1 MEPTWDCQHLMMNT
15 PNLDQMR
22 TISVGKTESGLLV
35 VFQEKIE
42 ENTERESEMKSV
54 ILDPQ
59 DFIGKSEDEAIGAIK
74 EHCVFRVAERD
85 GKSYEINASY
95 LPFRWNLYINDG
107 KISNIRMF

>member
-1 MEPTWDCQHLMMNT
+1 ME
-15 PNLDQMR
+15 QMR

-35 VFQEKIE
+35 VYQEKIGE
-42 ENTERESEMKSV
+42 STEKESKVKSV

-59 DFIGKSEDEAIGAIK
+59 GFIGKNEDEAIVAIK

-85 GKSYEINASY
+85 GKSYEVNASY

>member
-1 MEPTWDCQHLMMNT
+1 MSTQS
-15 PNLDQMR
+15 LDQMH
-22 TISVGKTESGLLV
+22 TISVGKTESGLLI

-42 ENTERESEMKSV
+42 ENTERESKMKSV

-59 DFIGKSEDEAIGAIK
+59 DFIGKNEDEVVTLIK
-74 EHCVFRVAERD
+74 DHCVFRIAERD
-85 GKSYEINASY
+85 GKGYGLTASH

>member
-1 MEPTWDCQHLMMNT
+1 MSTQS
-15 PNLDQMR
+15 LDQMH
-22 TISVGKTESGLLV
+22 TISVGKTESGLLI

-42 ENTERESEMKSV
+42 ENTERESKMKSV

-59 DFIGKSEDEAIGAIK
+59 DFIGKNEDEVVTVIK
-74 EHCVFRVAERD
+74 DRCVFRIAERD
-85 GKSYEINASY
+85 GKGYELTASH

>member
-1 MEPTWDCQHLMMNT
+1 ME
-15 PNLDQMR
+15 QMR
-22 TISVGKTESGLLV
+22 TISVGKTASGLLV

-42 ENTERESEMKSV
+42 ESTEKESNVKSV

-59 DFIGKSEDEAIGAIK
+59 DFIGKNEDEVVEVIK
-74 EHCVFRVAERD
+74 DRCVFRVAERD
-85 GKSYEINASY
+85 GKSYEVNASY

>member
-1 MEPTWDCQHLMMNT
+1 MSTQS
-15 PNLDQMR
+15 LDQMH
-22 TISVGKTESGLLV
+22 TISVGKTKSGLQV

-42 ENTERESEMKSV
+42 ENTGKESKMKSV

-85 GKSYEINASY
+85 GKGYELTASH